1 MHTGVISFA
10 DRIAHNIK
18 CSDTKDVILQEL
30 DTKYQ
35 IKILQKHW
43 LPMDAKQV
51 VKAPHMACLR
61 SNGNPYYMYFTLYED
76 VPIIYFID
84 KKIQPKYEKP
94 RIILCKSMF
103 DESVFRNTLMEGE
116 MVKTK
121 NNSWVF
127 LVNDVIAFEGKRLE
141 EMPLPKRLE
150 YAYDIFRN
158 KFRPDPIMD
167 VCQYF
172 VKQYAYATKD
182 GIEALCKLA
191 DRLPYTNRGI
201 YFWPMFLRF
210 KPRLYNFDES
220 LIKDVIRKVKDN
232 PEFRERPITKPP
244 TSPLLSDSEPSED
257 ESVSVVTHEAPK
269 SHVVELE
276 GSVELQEGERK
287 LWLKKTENPDV
298 YEVLTSSQPSKEKEG
313 VAHIPNLQMSRM
325 LRSVFKDMTVA
336 VTVPFICVYNTTFNK
351 WQPIKRTS

>member
-43 LPMDAKQV
+43 LPMDAKQI

-61 SNGNPYYMYFTLYED
+61 SNGNPYYMYFTRYDD

-103 DESVFRNTLMEGE
+103 DETVFRNTLLEGE

-121 NNSWVF
+121 NSTWMF
-127 LVNDVIAFEGKRLE
+127 LVNDVIAFEGARLE
-141 EMPLPKRLE
+141 DMPLPKRLE

-172 VKQYAYATKD
+172 VKQFAYATKD

-191 DRLPYTNRGI
+191 DTLPYTNRGI
-201 YFWPMFLRF
+201 YFWPMFLRY

-220 LIKDVIRKVKDN
+220 LIKDVVRKVKDN
-232 PEFRERPITKPP
+232 PEFRERDSRPVDPP
-244 TSPLLSDSEPSED
+244 RTPAMLSDSDTSD
-257 ESVSVVTHEAPK
+257 EETVAPK
-269 SHVVELE
+269 TPTP
-276 GSVELQEGERK
+276 VELQEGERK
-287 LWLKKTENPDV
+287 FWLRKTENPDV
-298 YEVLTSSQPSKEKEG
+298 YDVLVTSQPSKEKEG
-313 VAHIPNLQMSRM
+313 VAHIPNLQMSKL
-325 LRSVFKDMTVA
+325 LRTIFKDMTVA
-336 VTVPFICVYNTTFNK
+336 VTVPFVCTYNKTFNK
-351 WQPIKRTS
+351 WQPVKRIS